1 MPAVGLYTE
10 LERMVASLR
19 PQTRYQD
26 LELVFRRLTVTGG
39 DPIAGE
45 LITAGDGTVCKLHG
59 TDSGMVA
66 APLRAGST
74 AHLQPGVEL
83 RDRHGHVYILQVE
96 TIARFGGRW
105 DHHVNDWAGPAEQP
119 LVFDLQESQ
128 VEYARWF
135 ATWHHA
141 FKNRLPRDTSA
152 VVLWGDRRG
161 GKTWI
166 TLMMF
171 VGFVLDLPRLP
182 GGEETVNWVVSITI
196 PEREELD
203 RYLRTL
209 LPEDWYVFREQ
220 PKHEMILAHGGKISC
235 LTVEDPETL
244 KRGEAHLVLLN
255 EGAKM
260 SSAPFE
266 NALPATRDRGG
277 LLVISTNPPTYA
289 NPRGFWIADLKEA
302 HDEADALGKPDGMRF
317 FTVSSIHNV
326 SLDSQASERV
336 AAILRIVNPERAEAD
351 AEGRMIKR
359 GDRAFRAHFQPVR
372 HLKTS
377 LPLPDITAL
386 FTRQRV
392 GRAFPYLLGSD
403 FNAHPAMSG
412 VVCVVLGTI
421 EKPVL
426 WALCDIFEFGDE
438 DDLVD
443 ALERFEDG
451 SGGQRFTPN
460 NVLIVADSS
469 AAWQSPTR
477 QPGKT
482 SEAALRNRG
491 YTVVAPQEKR
501 TAQGMAP
508 KNPPIILTTN
518 RVQTM
523 LDDDRW
529 FVHPDAKRVQDCLR
543 NCAAKKYGDRN
554 VTIPTGKH
562 VHIADC
568 VRYLTWYVQ
577 PSRRAPGQQAFRA
590 ASLPAPRL
598 R

>member
-1 MPAVGLYTE
+1 MPQVGLYTE
-10 LERMVASLR
+10 MDRMVASLR

-26 LELVFRRLTVTGG
+26 LELVFRRLTVVGG
-39 DPIAGE
+39 DPVSGQ
-45 LITAGDGTVCKLHG
+45 LLTAFDGTQCKLHESEDG
-59 TDSGMVA
+59 WVA
-66 APLRAGST
+66 APLRAGATS
-74 AHLQPGVEL
+74 HLQHGAQL
-83 RDRHGHVYILQVE
+83 RDDNANLYTLQVE
-96 TIARFGGRW
+96 VIARFGGRW
-105 DHHVNDWAGPAEQP
+105 DHHLGTWAGDAAAPQI
-119 LVFDLQESQ
+119 FDLQESQ

-135 ATWHHA
+135 SSWHYA
-141 FKNRLPRDTSA
+141 FKHRMPRDTSA
-152 VVLWGDRRG
+152 VFLWGDRRG

-166 TLMMF
+166 TLMMLI
-171 VGFVLDLPRLP
+171 GFVIDLATLP
-182 GGEETVNWVVSITI
+182 EEVITWIVSISI

-209 LPEDWYVFREQ
+209 LPVGWSEFREQ
-220 PKHEMILAHGGKISC
+220 PKHEMIFAHGPKISC

-244 KRGEAHLVLLN
+244 KRGEAHLVMLN
-255 EGAKM
+255 EAAKM

-277 LLVISTNPPTYA
+277 LLVCSTNPPTYA
-289 NPRGFWIADLKEA
+289 YPRGFWVADLKEA
-302 HDEADALGKPDGMRF
+302 HDEAAALGKPDGMRF
-317 FTVSSIHNV
+317 FTVSSKLNV
-326 SLDSQASERV
+326 ALDTAASERV
-336 AAILRIVNPERAEAD
+336 AAILRVVNPDRAEAD

-359 GDRAFRAHFQPVR
+359 GDKAFRAHFQPVR
-372 HLKTS
+372 HLKTQVM
-377 LPLPDITAL
+377 LPDITAL
-386 FTRQRV
+386 LTRQRT
-392 GRAFPYLLGSD
+392 GRAFPYIMGSD

-412 VVCVVLGTI
+412 VVFQVLGTV

-426 WALCDIFEFGDE
+426 FALCDIFEFGDE

-443 ALERFEDG
+443 ALERFEDA
-451 SGGQRFTPN
+451 GGAQRFN
-460 NVLIVADSS
+460 AGNVLIVADSS

-482 SEAALRNRG
+482 SEAALRARG
-491 YTVVAPQEKR
+491 YTVVAPQERR

-518 RVQTM
+518 KVQTS
-523 LDDDRW
+523 LDDDRFW
-529 FVHPDAKRVQDCLR
+529 VHPDARRVQDCLR

-568 VRYLTWYVQ
+568 LRYVTWWVQ
-577 PSRRAPGQQAFRA
+577 PVRRAAGHQAVRT

>member
-1 MPAVGLYTE
+1 MPQVGLYTE
-10 LERMVASLR
+10 MDRVVASLR

-39 DPIAGE
+39 DPVPGQI
-45 LITAGDGTVCKLHG
+45 LTAADGTQCKLHESEDG
-59 TDSGMVA
+59 WVA
-66 APLRAGST
+66 APLRAGATS
-74 AHLQPGVEL
+74 HLGHGAQL
-83 RDRHGHVYILQVE
+83 HDDYGHVYTLQVE
-96 TIARFGGRW
+96 VIARFGGRW
-105 DHHVNDWAGPAEQP
+105 DHHLGTWAGDAERP
-119 LVFDLQESQ
+119 LIFDLQESQ

-135 ATWHHA
+135 SSWHYA
-141 FKNRLPRDTSA
+141 FKHRMPRDTSA
-152 VVLWGDRRG
+152 VFLWGDRRG

-166 TLMMF
+166 TLMMLI
-171 VGFVLDLPRLP
+171 GFVIDLATLP
-182 GGEETVNWVVSITI
+182 EEVITWIVSISI

-209 LPEDWYVFREQ
+209 LPPDWFEFREQ
-220 PKHEMILAHGGKISC
+220 PKHEMIFAHGPKISC

-255 EGAKM
+255 EAAKM
-260 SSAPFE
+260 NSAPFE

-277 LLVISTNPPTYA
+277 LLVCSTNPPTYA
-289 NPRGFWIADLKEA
+289 YPRGFWVADLKEA
-302 HDEADALGKPDGMRF
+302 HDEAAALGKPDGMRF
-317 FTVSSIHNV
+317 FTVSSKLNV
-326 SLDSQASERV
+326 ALDTLASERV
-336 AAILRIVNPERAEAD
+336 AAILRVVNPDRAEAD

-359 GDRAFRAHFQPVR
+359 GDKAFRAHFQPVR
-372 HLKTS
+372 HLKTQVMQA
-377 LPLPDITAL
+377 DITAL
-386 FTRQRV
+386 LTRQRV
-392 GRAFPYLLGSD
+392 GRAFPYIMGSD

-412 VVCVVLGTI
+412 VVFQVLGTV

-426 WALCDIFEFGDE
+426 FALCDIFEFGDE

-443 ALERFEDG
+443 ALERFEDSTG
-451 SGGQRFTPN
+451 AQRFNPS

-469 AAWQSPTR
+469 AAWQSPSR

-482 SEAALRNRG
+482 SEAALRARG
-491 YTVVAPQEKR
+491 YTVVAPQERR

-518 RVQTM
+518 KVQTT
-523 LDDDRW
+523 LDDDRF

-543 NCAAKKYGDRN
+543 NCAAKKFGDRN

-568 VRYLTWYVQ
+568 LRYVTWWVQ
-577 PSRRAPGQQAFRA
+577 PSRRPAGYQAVRA
-590 ASLPAPRL
+590 VSLPAPRL